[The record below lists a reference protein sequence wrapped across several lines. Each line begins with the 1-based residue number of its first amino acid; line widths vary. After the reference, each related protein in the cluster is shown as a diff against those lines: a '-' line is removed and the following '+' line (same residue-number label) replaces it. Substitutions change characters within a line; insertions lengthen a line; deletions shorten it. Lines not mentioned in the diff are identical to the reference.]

1 VSLDGR
7 ETKTQQQ
14 TDEEIRHFNLETLP
28 EGEIRM
34 NETSRTS
41 NYSKTNE
48 KLTVF

>member
-1 VSLDGR
+1 MGGR
-7 ETKTQQQ
+7 QKHNKSQQQ

-28 EGEIRM
+28 EGEIRK

-41 NYSKTNE
+41 NYSKANE